1 MTTAEITELYDSSV
15 SCEVTDRRSESF
27 ILHGSLLKQ
36 KLLEA
41 GGCWE
46 LWLNHEQ
53 HSVHFLSGFVCITL
67 VSPSPPSLLYVGPH
81 LSLPQSFSTR
91 SPSLMELAALI
102 SSCCILL
109 EAEVFIV
116 VWGRDQSLCLSLST
130 LTCVSVRAAQEFF
143 SRLCFTS
150 GWSWWFQ
157 KITNWRFL
165 FLWPDS
171 MFYSL
176 NWAAVLCCSSN
187 GILLWERCWVILF
200 LQSGLLC
207 MKQKAVITNP
217 EMTVLVN
224 QKEWIGKYP
233 QAWIWLRHMCSVDF
247 RWYWTGWVWPMGRF
261 IKSVGLFICLSTHFI
276 FNLCVHHIHSW
287 SPSWHWGQTHN
298 TASRT
303 RASQQQS
310 LSTCWHVTSSWC
322 RGVCLTVASFS
333 TTGTWAALTT
343 SLTGE
348 RKHWQQKHRRLLQ
361 CC

>member
-1 MTTAEITELYDSSV
+1 
-15 SCEVTDRRSESF
+15 
-27 ILHGSLLKQ
+27 
-36 KLLEA
+36 
-41 GGCWE
+41 
-46 LWLNHEQ
+46 
-53 HSVHFLSGFVCITL
+53 
-67 VSPSPPSLLYVGPH
+67 
-81 LSLPQSFSTR
+81 
-91 SPSLMELAALI
+91 
-102 SSCCILL
+102 
-109 EAEVFIV
+109 
-116 VWGRDQSLCLSLST
+116 
-130 LTCVSVRAAQEFF
+130 
-143 SRLCFTS
+143 
-150 GWSWWFQ
+150 
-157 KITNWRFL
+157 
-165 FLWPDS
+165 
-171 MFYSL
+171 MFDSL

-187 GILLWERCWVILF
+187 GTLLWKRCWVILF
-200 LQSGLLC
+200 LQSGPLC

-217 EMTVLVN
+217 EMTVSFN

-233 QAWIWLRHMCSVDF
+233 QAWIWLRHMCSVDL
-247 RWYWTGWVWPMGRF
+247 RWYWTGWVWPAGRF

-322 RGVCLTVASFS
+322 RGVCLTEASFS